1 MKLEMPSMITQKRY
15 KIKQEGKLKR
25 KFVLEFTKHQKT
37 IQAIKENCE
46 FKPNANKQGRD
57 LF

>member
-1 MKLEMPSMITQKRY
+1 MTTFLATRE
-15 KIKQEGKLKR
+15 
-25 KFVLEFTKHQKT
+25 KFVLEFTNLPKT